1 MLCEAQGHPRSILLN
16 LEVHSNNILYVVIY
30 FCLSMMFCVHSS
42 RSRNDEWMHAK
53 YIMMINLVKVLL
65 EKISINYVPVWFS
78 GGKGL
83 THVGVKLEFLSFS
96 FHGQKVH

>member
-1 MLCEAQGHPRSILLN
+1 
-16 LEVHSNNILYVVIY
+16 
-30 FCLSMMFCVHSS
+30 
-42 RSRNDEWMHAK
+42 MHAK

>member
-1 MLCEAQGHPRSILLN
+1 
-16 LEVHSNNILYVVIY
+16 
-30 FCLSMMFCVHSS
+30 
-42 RSRNDEWMHAK
+42 MHAK

-96 FHGQKVH
+96 FHGQKVHWDVIFSAVADFKLHTKHTLHPIDDIGSAF